1 MVSVFYFTPLP
12 GFFSPFPLG
21 TCSLSVTREYLALR
35 DGPRGFRQDYT
46 CLAVL
51 RIPYRVHN
59 ILLTGLSPT
68 KVRLPNR
75 FNYVMN
81 LWLCIKVLQPQLE
94 SWFGLFPFRSPLL
107 RKSIFLSSPPVTKMF
122 QFTGLLSYNYVFI
135 IWYLRITIGGL
146 PHSEISGSK
155 LTYSSPKHI
164 VVRHV
169 LHLLLVPRHPPSA
182 LSNLIT
188 IWFNY
193 PNLMRYF
200 NVMYASYTWLPH
212 YQVFKEQFLRDDLSK
227 LSKMF
232 LS

>member
-21 TCSLSVTREYLALR
+21 TCSLSVTRKYLALR
-35 DGPRGFRQDYT
+35 DGPRRFRQDYT
-46 CLAVL
+46 CPAVL
-51 RIPYRVHN
+51 RIPLRVF
-59 ILLTGLSPT
+59 IISFTGLSPT
-68 KVRLPNR
+68 TVLLPSK
-75 FNYVMN
+75 FNYNKN
-81 LWLCIKVLQPQLE
+81 LWLFIEVLQPQNE
-94 SWFGLFPFRSPLL
+94 FWFGLFPFRSPLL
-107 RKSIFLSSPPVTKMF
+107 RKSIFLSLPPVTKMF
-122 QFTGLLSYNYVFI
+122 QFTGLNLHTYEFSMQ
-135 IWYLRITIGGL
+135 YLRITTSGF

-155 LTYSSPKHI
+155 FTYNSPKHI

-200 NVMYASYTWLPH
+200 NV
-212 YQVFKEQFLRDDLSK
+212 
-227 LSKMF
+227 
-232 LS
+232 

>member
-21 TCSLSVTREYLALR
+21 TCSLSVTRKYLALR

-51 RIPYRVHN
+51 RIPYRVYN
-59 ILLTGLSPT
+59 ISSTGLSPI
-68 KVRLPNR
+68 KVWPPNQ
-75 FNYVMN
+75 FNYVIN
-81 LWLCIKVLQPQLE
+81 LWLITKVLQPQSKL
-94 SWFGLFPFRSPLL
+94 WFGLFPFRSPLL
-107 RKSIFLSSPPVTKMF
+107 RKSIFLSLPPVTKMF
-122 QFTGLLSYNYVFI
+122 QFTGLNSYSYVFT

-188 IWFNY
+188 IF
-193 PNLMRYF
+193 
-200 NVMYASYTWLPH
+200 VI
-212 YQVFKEQFLRDDLSK
+212 LS
-227 LSKMF
+227 
-232 LS
+232 